1 MHESRNELRSWKRHQ
16 ECDLMQIR
24 FLKNDTEKAHIQIR
38 FPGLPDKVLVWFRFY
53 ECRHSF
59 LSVFCKSC
67 WLHRVNW
74 TLSGDVQRSAIF
86 NHSSGS
92 SLETM
97 GPWWGWGWRCG
108 GGRSCLGKNARG
120 LEWLGLGSGLAI
132 VPHEKVIR
140 KWNLDQLTAGFVQER
155 VGQEKCFWKL
165 FCWGELNP
173 FLQEHTGGDHISF
186 WTKKCM
192 GGS

>member
-1 MHESRNELRSWKRHQ
+1 MHKE
-16 ECDLMQIR
+16 
-24 FLKNDTEKAHIQIR
+24 
-38 FPGLPDKVLVWFRFY
+38 
-53 ECRHSF
+53 
-59 LSVFCKSC
+59 
-67 WLHRVNW
+67 
-74 TLSGDVQRSAIF
+74 SAIF

-97 GPWWGWGWRCG
+97 GAWWGWGG
-108 GGRSCLGKNARG
+108 SCLGKNARG
-120 LEWLGLGSGLAI
+120 LEWPGLGSGLAI

-173 FLQEHTGGDHISF
+173 FLQEHTGGDHIGF
-186 WTKKCM
+186 WKKCM
-192 GGS
+192 GGVHSIYWKKSNLKVMCCLTRPPNQINCAMWWEFVLVILIWCVHTVCIKSSKIVWLCC